1 MKDTNR
7 KYRTESI
14 IKTYQK
20 LNRSKVNRVNF
31 EVKTI
36 AKKSRNKRWNKEN
49 ARKLNLLLH

>member
-1 MKDTNR
+1 MKDTNL

-36 AKKSRNKRWNKEN
+36 AKKSRNK
-49 ARKLNLLLH
+49 

>member
-36 AKKSRNKRWNKEN
+36 AKKSRNK
-49 ARKLNLLLH
+49 